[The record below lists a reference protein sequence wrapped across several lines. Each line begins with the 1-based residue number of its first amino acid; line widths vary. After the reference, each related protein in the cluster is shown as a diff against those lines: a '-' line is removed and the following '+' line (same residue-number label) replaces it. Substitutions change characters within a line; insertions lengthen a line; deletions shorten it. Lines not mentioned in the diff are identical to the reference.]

1 MSKYDYYWWSPR
13 GFSNE
18 GVHVRVRPGHTG
30 DERFLARLKYK
41 AASDPD
47 VLLTQL
53 DHPVPS
59 AIPIFGE
66 KGEGFFNRGE
76 YTADGEKAQYD
87 DAGNFLGYEWLG
99 PAD

>member
-18 GVHVRVRPGHTG
+18 GVHVRVRPGHIG
-30 DERFLARLKYK
+30 DERFLARLKYR
-41 AASDPD
+41 ASSDPD
-47 VLLTQL
+47 ALLTKL

-66 KGEGFFNRGE
+66 NGEGLFGGGEFNSK
-76 YTADGEKAQYD
+76 GEKAQYD
-87 DAGNFLGYEWLG
+87 DAGNFLGYKWTG